1 MQVAAV
7 LDVAGPERQKV
18 AKLAAG
24 AHEFE
29 GMMLQ
34 QMLKGLK
41 FGGAPGDGEDEA
53 GGAAGTMQS
62 YGTEALAKSIA
73 SGGGFGIAKR
83 IIEQVG
89 AQAAHHNSGT
99 GGKV

>member
-1 MQVAAV
+1 MEQ
-7 LDVAGPERQKV
+7 QKA
-18 AKLAAG
+18 AKLASG

-34 QMLKGLK
+34 QMLKGLQ
-41 FGGAPGDGEDEA
+41 FGKAPGDAEEA
-53 GGAAGTMQS
+53 TGGAAGTLES

-73 SGGGFGIAKR
+73 CGGGFGIAQR
-83 IIEQVG
+83 IIAQVT
-89 AQAAHHNSGT
+89 AQAAHHEISVT